1 MSEKKQEEYKIANN
15 NKILQNLIRLKNLQE
30 PEERD
35 RISSKLGR
43 KIKFYCKISAKELKF
58 LKQV

>member
-1 MSEKKQEEYKIANN
+1 MSEKKQEEYKIVNN

-43 KIKFYCKISAKELKF
+43 KSNCTVKF
-58 LKQV
+58 LQKSSNF